1 MPEGAT
7 LVYNETG
14 ILIQEGYYLHGKEDG
29 EWKFYTVTGELE
41 FTGSYSQGRE
51 TGIWY
56 RYEKGKR
63 KVYKRY

>member
-1 MPEGAT
+1 MNA
-7 LVYNETG
+7 G

-29 EWKFYTVTGELE
+29 EWKFYTSTGELE

-56 RYEKGKR
+56 RYEKGKK